1 MFNAEVLG
9 VGSQGIEKIH
19 DGIEKG
25 NEMYAYYASAITK
38 NKILKIRDENNNVVK
53 QGNITKD
60 INYIFYSSLELNE
73 NFTFYIYDE
82 NNKETQ
88 LNVKFGKP
96 PEGEDDEDRH
106 DKKNHQK
113 NLKISILGLFL
124 ILTFL

>member
-1 MFNAEVLG
+1 
-9 VGSQGIEKIH
+9 
-19 DGIEKG
+19 
-25 NEMYAYYASAITK
+25 MYAYYASAITK

>member
-1 MFNAEVLG
+1 
-9 VGSQGIEKIH
+9 
-19 DGIEKG
+19 
-25 NEMYAYYASAITK
+25 MYAYYASAITK
-38 NKILKIRDENNNVVK
+38 NKILKIKDENNNVVK

-73 NFTFYIYDE
+73 NFTFYIIDE
-82 NNKETQ
+82 NNNESK